1 MFIRAALS
9 SLREFVRSQSQY
21 SLVAYLSSARRI
33 YPYKKNLTSSLES
46 PLRQL
51 AENNKEPQD
60 TTFTLKFVHAHA
72 ALIKEHAIRRT
83 DFFFCQLVSIHNLS
97 EKYQGHVT
105 IKKQPARLQHGNGSA
120 KLLTHACHSAL
131 FPHINIVVKQ
141 PGKTAK
147 NLTRQYIR
155 THFYQQLNSTVELP
169 RIVNSFDCQ
178 LEGRVKPSFLVVSC
192 LNILN
197 RAANNEIDP
206 RVGMHL
212 FYQCMQQFFSSLQS
226 RYLAARHAKDK
237 AAAKLAILSY
247 QQQGT
252 FAGAKELTIAD
263 EYASLLLRLTPEE
276 KLRLQQGDLELA
288 PHYRQ
293 IQDEIWNARIPRIG

>member
-83 DFFFCQLVSIHNLS
+83 DLFFCQLVSIHNLS

-105 IKKQPARLQHGNGSA
+105 IK
-120 KLLTHACHSAL
+120 
-131 FPHINIVVKQ
+131 KQ

-178 LEGRVKPSFLVVSC
+178 LEGRVKTSFLVVSC

-212 FYQCMQQFFSSLQS
+212 FNQCMQQFFSSLQS